1 MVLKNLLFS
10 QPMLEKY
17 TSLKLRENMK
27 EEDKRFRKSKT
38 SKGERQKNSQGD
50 NEKFQEKS

>member
-17 TSLKLRENMK
+17 TSLKLRETMK